1 VRWRSTLAF
10 GFVLV
15 AFALVALVAF
25 ALVALVAFV
34 LAGIVGAVAA
44 GARVA
49 ASGLI
54 PSGVAHS
61 SCSTVAGS

>member
-1 VRWRSTLAF
+1 M
-10 GFVLV
+10 